1 MIIKEFKL
9 SDQAYAKYRE
19 HNPKDPEAAM
29 STQLVR
35 FQEVKPTSR
44 IVIIPEK
51 ERQEL
56 ETLFDRFL
64 DTGADVVAQCKR
76 ALTMK
81 IQGVELQL
89 SPDQMERIKLMAE
102 FEGKDF
108 KQFLS
113 EKMQDSV
120 QLTLNGYM

>member
-1 MIIKEFKL
+1 MIIKELKVQ
-9 SDQAYAKYRE
+9 DAVYTKYRE
-19 HNPKDPEAAM
+19 YNKDVEAAI
-29 STQLVR
+29 SQQLLR

-44 IVIIPEK
+44 IIVVAEK

-56 ETLFDRFL
+56 ELLFDRFL
-64 DTGADVVAQCKR
+64 DSGKDLLEQVKR

-81 IQGVELQL
+81 IEGVELQL

-108 KQFLS
+108 KLFLK
-113 EKMQDSV
+113 EKLQDAV
-120 QLTLNGYM
+120 KLTLDGYM